1 MRIGGR
7 IWGQGI
13 GYTKVLEKINS
24 QQDGLLSNFLGPLMR
39 VGLPLMKNV
48 LILLTKSV
56 LMPLRLTAIPSTTDT
71 AIRKKI
77 SGSGMTT
84 LII

>member
-56 LMPLRLTAIPSTTDT
+56 LMPLRLTAIPSTTDA

>member
-24 QQDGLLSNFLGPLMR
+24 QQGGLLSNFLGPLMR
-39 VGLPLMKNV
+39 VGLPLMKTV
-48 LILLTKSV
+48 LTLLTKSV
-56 LMPLRLTAIPSTTDT
+56 LMSLRLTAIPSTTDA
-71 AIRKKI
+71 AIRKKFLDR
-77 SGSGMTT
+77 GW
-84 LII
+84 LHW